1 MDDNVMSVL
10 KLLQEGNISA
20 QEAEML
26 IAALR
31 KDGGGSRPTP
41 PQPPKPPEPPKPDAE
56 AKDKK
61 HFGGF
66 DKIKAPKIN
75 LDDLGSRIS
84 QAVAKIQPEKIVKQ
98 VQSQL
103 RTAAR
108 AGSTWSSSF
117 QSRVWHWAEG
127 EDRRP
132 EKPENWHE
140 LVEEQELTFHLEP
153 SAAIT
158 IENPLGNIT
167 VKGTATET
175 SVVKIKKVVW
185 QPFTE
190 SLAEFAKLIEI
201 STHATDSRLDIKVA
215 CPEHFYEGVVDI
227 EIEVPATST
236 LRVSSHYGEVE
247 VEGIEGRVE
256 AVTTCGDLKAQ
267 KLGGDFRG
275 ETVAGN
281 IHIKEV
287 KGTVVI
293 ATRSG
298 DIHTESVENGI
309 TANAVSGDVHISKIE
324 GGKVECKSVSG
335 DAHASQI
342 GLIAPL
348 EIRVES
354 VSGDVSLKE
363 AKGTISLK
371 AVSGDLCAEAIAAT
385 NIQAQTVSGDINLK
399 LNEDFMGIMQVNTVS
414 GDTNIG
420 IPTGSSVRI
429 SLGTNSGELHC
440 SHTALDVSSSSSFWT
455 GQIGTGAGTLNVQT
469 ISGDVNIGE
478 G

>member
-1 MDDNVMSVL
+1 MDDNIMSVL
-10 KLLQEGNISA
+10 KLLQEGSISA

-31 KDGGGSRPTP
+31 KDGGARPNP
-41 PQPPKPPEPPKPDAE
+41 PQPPKQPEASKPQPEPS
-56 AKDKK
+56 DKK
-61 HFGGF
+61 PFAGF
-66 DKIKAPKIN
+66 DKIKTPKIN
-75 LDDLGSRIS
+75 LDDLGSKIS

-117 QSRVWHWAEG
+117 QSRVWRWAEG

-132 EKPENWHE
+132 DKPENWHE

-153 SAAIT
+153 NAAVT
-158 IENPLGNIT
+158 LENPLGDIR

-175 SVVKIKKVVW
+175 SVVKIKKEVW
-185 QPFTE
+185 QPFEE

-227 EIEVPATST
+227 EIEVPASVLLRIST
-236 LRVSSHYGEVE
+236 QYGESS
-247 VEGIEGRVE
+247 VEGVDGRVE
-256 AVTTCGDLKAQ
+256 AVTTSGALNVK

-275 ETVAGN
+275 ETVTGDVQIN
-281 IHIKEV
+281 EV
-287 KGTVVI
+287 KGAVAI

-298 DIHTESVENGI
+298 DASVKNVEKGV
-309 TANAVSGDVHISKIE
+309 TANAVSGDLHVSEVE
-324 GGKVECKSVSG
+324 GGKTECKSVSG
-335 DAHASQI
+335 DVRAEKI
-342 GLIAPL
+342 GLNAPL
-348 EIRVES
+348 EVRIES
-354 VSGDVSLKE
+354 VSGDVSLHD
-363 AKGTISLK
+363 AKGTIALK
-371 AVSGDLCAEAIAAT
+371 AVSGDVSAERIAAT
-385 NIQAQTVSGDINLK
+385 NLQAQTVSGDISLK
-399 LNEDFMGIMQVNTVS
+399 LNVEFSGVMQVNTVS
-414 GDTNIG
+414 GDTNIAL
-420 IPTGSSVRI
+420 PAGSSVRI
-429 SLGTNSGELHC
+429 SLGTNSGDLAC
-440 SHTALDVSSSSSFWT
+440 SHPALDVSSSPSFWT
-455 GQIGTGAGTLNVQT
+455 GQVGTGAGTLSVQT